1 MLTQA
6 FLSLLARL
14 PVRNVGLG
22 AVLALASTSTIE
34 YAPSPGDQFVRCQL
48 STRYLS
54 VILVLFF
61 LGAGSLSACGDDE
74 GNADTTGTVP
84 TEDAGTADTAE
95 PLPDITYPEFGVT
108 ARFDLEAAR
117 DDDFFAFPYP
127 SDLRLNEL
135 GGPDLSSFP
144 DDIGAVVLI
153 QDAIE
158 ATETTVK
165 GFSNVAVIYFAFDG
179 ELDTATLP
187 EDFWATVEDDAS
199 VYLVDITPES
209 PWFGRKMPVTV
220 RYRLDRGR
228 YWAPNTISLQP
239 LYGFPLRA
247 DTTYAAVVTTNVMG
261 TSGLPAI
268 GPPEFRAIFED
279 GAEDTELGAHYA
291 PFIETLG
298 TIGIHPNTV
307 AAATV
312 FTTGAPAA
320 ELSRLRTWMYEN
332 LPQPETEDVFLAQDG
347 DTYDIY
353 EGTFHMEDFLDGRT
367 PFRNFGEGTL
377 TIAADGEPATREPV
391 ELRFALSIP
400 SGEAPAGGWPIV
412 LYSHGTGGD
421 YLSFANGGTARELA
435 YRGIAGF
442 GIDQPLHGARNPT
455 SDDDLNLIV
464 ALSIS
469 NIVIG
474 RDMLRQHAAD
484 LFQATRLLRAGLEI
498 PASISASGEEI
509 LTDPDRVAFLGHSQ
523 GAQVGA
529 LFLPLEPEIRTGVYS
544 EGAGGAAITLMER
557 KENDIDI
564 AAVVATALG
573 LVTDDEPLVE
583 YHPAVGVVIQP
594 LLDPADPLSYARYT
608 FLEPLDGVAHDLL
621 MTEGLQDAATPP
633 RGIEALASASGLPIA
648 EPVVSDVPAMAFQ
661 EIPAMTLPVSENLP
675 QRDGVR
681 PTGALIQFPGRNH
694 YLVSR
699 DAGAQYQVFEFLR
712 TGLEGSAVIYPAEDR

>member
-1 MLTQA
+1 MPSSMLPFRAVRSKRSQVNTHKLA
-6 FLSLLARL
+6 VSFVFLFWC
-14 PVRNVGLG
+14 
-22 AVLALASTSTIE
+22 STIV
-34 YAPSPGDQFVRCQL
+34 AS
-48 STRYLS
+48 
-54 VILVLFF
+54 
-61 LGAGSLSACGDDE
+61 CGDED
-74 GNADTTGTVP
+74 GNTDATPAV
-84 TEDAGTADTAE
+84 DAGTTDTTDMSE
-95 PLPDITYPEFGVT
+95 PLPDVAYPEYGVT

-127 SDLRLNEL
+127 SDLRLSNI

-158 ATETTVK
+158 ATEQTVK
-165 GFSNVAVIYFAFDG
+165 GFSNIGVVYFTFEG
-179 ELDTATLP
+179 ELDTETMPA
-187 EDFWATVEDDAS
+187 DFWATVEDDAS
-199 VYLVDITPES
+199 IYLIDISPES
-209 PWFGRKMPVTV
+209 AWFGRRMPVTV

-247 DTTYAAVVTTNVMG
+247 GTTYAAVVTTNVMG

-268 GPPEFRAIFED
+268 GPPEFRAIFDD
-279 GAEDTELGAHYA
+279 GAAETEIGAHYA
-291 PFIETLG
+291 PFVEALDTLG
-298 TIGIHPNTV
+298 IHRNTIAV
-307 AAATV
+307 ATV
-312 FTTGAPAA
+312 FTTGAPHE
-320 ELSRLRTWMYEN
+320 ELRRLRTWMYETFE
-332 LPQPETEDVFLAQDG
+332 QPEAENVFLAQDG
-347 DTYDIY
+347 DLYDIY
-353 EGTFHMEDFLDGRT
+353 EGTFYMEDFLDGRT

-377 TIAADGEPATREPV
+377 TVAENGEPATRNPV

-400 SGEAPAGGWPIV
+400 SGEPPENGWPIV
-412 LYSHGTGGD
+412 LYSHGTGGT

-442 GIDQPLHGARNPT
+442 GLDQPLHGERNPT
-455 SDDDLNLIV
+455 SDDDLDLIV
-464 ALSIS
+464 ALSVS

-484 LFQATRLLRAGLEI
+484 LFQATRLLRAGIEI
-498 PASISASGEEI
+498 PAGISSIGEVI
-509 LTDPDRVAFLGHSQ
+509 RTDPDRVAFLGHSQ

-557 KENDIDI
+557 KENGIDI
-564 AAVVATALG
+564 AAIVATALG

-594 LLDPADPLSYARYT
+594 LLDPADPLSYGRFT
-608 FLEPLDGVAHDLL
+608 ILEPPDGVAHDLL
-621 MTEGLQDAATPP
+621 MTEGLQDAMTPP
-633 RGIEALASASGLPIA
+633 RGIEALASVSGLPIA
-648 EPVVSDVPAMAFQ
+648 EPVVSDIVSNAFQ
-661 EIPAMTLPVSENLP
+661 EIPSMALPVSENLP
-675 QRDGVR
+675 ARGGVR
-681 PTGALIQFPGRNH
+681 TTGALLQFPGRNH